1 MFNYWNKVNW
11 INININAY
19 IQTCGVK
26 KLLRKSKNNLSTL
39 SDLLKNKIIYVEI
52 EALLLVEIC
61 LCLQDNKKYM
71 IIVL

>member
-52 EALLLVEIC
+52 C